1 VIDLIRSSWD
11 LLVHMA
17 TTSPAGLWP
26 MLLALAGSI
35 TFTQIVKK
43 LVVPPTCS
51 DLATKRWC
59 QIVAILSGF
68 TITALT
74 MPTAAAL
81 VAGTIV
87 GAASPFIYY
96 IGVRVIGLKWPA
108 TREWLSQ

>member
-1 VIDLIRSSWD
+1 MIDLLRSSWD

-68 TITALT
+68 CITILV
-74 MPTAAAL
+74 MPTVAAV

-96 IGVRVIGLKWPA
+96 IGVRVIGWKWPA

>member
-1 VIDLIRSSWD
+1 MIDLLRSSWD

-35 TFTQIVKK
+35 TFTQITKK
-43 LVVPPTCS
+43 VVLAQTCS
-51 DLATKRWC
+51 DLATARIC

-68 TITALT
+68 TITALV
-74 MPTAAAL
+74 MPTRAAI
-81 VAGTIV
+81 VAGTIA
-87 GAASPFIYY
+87 GAASPFVYY
-96 IGVRVIGLKWPA
+96 IGVRVIGWKWPQ